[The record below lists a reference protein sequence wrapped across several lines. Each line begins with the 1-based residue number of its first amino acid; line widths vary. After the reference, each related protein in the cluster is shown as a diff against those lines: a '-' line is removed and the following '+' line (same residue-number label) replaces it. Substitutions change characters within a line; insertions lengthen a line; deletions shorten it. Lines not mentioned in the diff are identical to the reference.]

1 MEQWEFLIRE
11 AIRSPEMEL
20 KVRAVFAENTALH
33 EENSALKDE
42 LSVLKERLA
51 WFEKQ
56 VYGQKSEKSEVVL
69 ETAEQLPLFDEAE
82 QTADVNL
89 KNPEYIDV
97 KASKRVKRTR
107 DEIYADLEVEE
118 VVHEVEDKT
127 CDKCGSEMVVIG
139 KEKIRDELVY
149 VRPHFY
155 IRRHIA
161 EVVKCTACGMDE
173 ARDNEYSDDI
183 EKCHIRSAE
192 VPAPMIPHSFCT
204 PELLAHIAYE
214 KYCKAVPLTRLEKDF
229 KVKGVNLSS
238 TTMANWIILASQRW
252 LKPVWEQMHREL
264 LASNVIHADE
274 TVVQVLHEPG
284 RKAKTDS
291 RMWVYCNGKVDGT
304 SNILFDYQP
313 TRNGDHA
320 VRFLG
325 DYSGYVVCD
334 GYDAYNKLKKAVRC
348 GCWAHVRRKFVDA
361 LPNDKELLPTSAAAK
376 GVEYCNQ
383 LFMLERYYSGRNEK
397 DEQIAEPMSSEERH
411 NARQRQ
417 SKPVVDAFYA
427 WLDTVEPAGGSNLAK
442 AVQYAKNEKRYLCR
456 FLESGDIPIDNN
468 RAENAI
474 RPMCVGRRNWLFAAS
489 VKGADASAMMY
500 SVAATA
506 CANGLKVEDYLI
518 ELFRSLP
525 GTLVM
530 PW

>member
-1 MEQWEFLIRE
+1 
-11 AIRSPEMEL
+11 
-20 KVRAVFAENTALH
+20 
-33 EENSALKDE
+33 
-42 LSVLKERLA
+42 
-51 WFEKQ
+51 
-56 VYGQKSEKSEVVL
+56 
-69 ETAEQLPLFDEAE
+69 
-82 QTADVNL
+82 
-89 KNPEYIDV
+89 
-97 KASKRVKRTR
+97 
-107 DEIYADLEVEE
+107 
-118 VVHEVEDKT
+118 
-127 CDKCGSEMVVIG
+127 
-139 KEKIRDELVY
+139 
-149 VRPHFY
+149 
-155 IRRHIA
+155 
-161 EVVKCTACGMDE
+161 
-173 ARDNEYSDDI
+173 
-183 EKCHIRSAE
+183 
-192 VPAPMIPHSFCT
+192 MIPHSFCT
-204 PELLAHIAYE
+204 PELLAHIACE
-214 KYCKAVPLTRLEKDF
+214 KYCKAVPLTRLEKDL
-229 KVKGVNLSS
+229 KAKGVNLSS
-238 TTMANWIILASQRW
+238 TTMANWIIMASQRW

-264 LASNVIHADE
+264 VTSSVIHADE

-291 RMWVYCNGKVDGT
+291 RMWVYCNGKVDGK

-320 VRFLG
+320 ARFLG
-325 DYSGYVVCD
+325 NYSGYIVCD

-361 LPNDKELLPTSAAAK
+361 LPGDKELLPTSAAAK

-397 DEQIAEPMSSEERH
+397 DEQIADPMSSEERH
-411 NARQRQ
+411 NARQTQ
-417 SKPVVDAFYA
+417 SKPVVDAFYT

-474 RPMCVGRRNWLFAAS
+474 RPICVGRRNWLFSAS

-500 SVAATA
+500 SIAATA
-506 CANGLKVEDYLI
+506 CANGLKVEEYLT

>member
-1 MEQWEFLIRE
+1 MHHP
-11 AIRSPEMEL
+11 PE
-20 KVRAVFAENTALH
+20 
-33 EENSALKDE
+33 SASRPDE
-42 LSVLKERLA
+42 VSVLKERLA

-56 VYGQKSEKSEVVL
+56 VYGQKSEKTEVIL
-69 ETAEQLPLFDEAE
+69 ENSEQLHIFDEAE

-107 DEIYADLEVEE
+107 DEIYADMEVEE
-118 VVHEVEDKT
+118 VVHEAADKI
-127 CDKCGSEMVVIG
+127 CDRCGSEMVVIG

-149 VRPHFY
+149 VPARMFL
-155 IRRHIA
+155 RRHIA

-173 ARDNEYSDDI
+173 SRDADLPDI
-183 EKCHIRSAE
+183 EPCHIRTAE

-229 KVKGVNLSS
+229 KAKGVNLSS
-238 TTMANWIILASQRW
+238 TTMANWIIMASQRW
-252 LKPVWEQMHREL
+252 LKPVCDQMHREL
-264 LASNVIHADE
+264 VTSSVIHADE

-284 RKAKTDS
+284 KKAKTDS
-291 RMWVYCNGKVDGT
+291 RMWVYCNGKVDGKN
-304 SNILFDYQP
+304 NILFDYQP

-320 VRFLG
+320 ARFLG
-325 DYSGYVVCD
+325 DYSGYIVCD
-334 GYDAYNKLKKAVRC
+334 GYDAYNKLKKAFRC

-361 LPNDKELLPTSAAAK
+361 LPGDKDLLPTSAAAK

-383 LFMLERYYSGRNEK
+383 LFLLERKYSGRNEK
-397 DEQIAEPMSSEERH
+397 DEQIAPPMSSEERH
-411 NARQRQ
+411 NARQVQ
-417 SKPVVDAFYA
+417 SKPVLEAFYA

-442 AVQYAKNEKRYLCR
+442 AVQYAKNEKKYLCR

-468 RAENAI
+468 RAENAV
-474 RPMCVGRRNWLFAAS
+474 RPMCVGRRNWLFSAS
-489 VKGADASAMMY
+489 VKGAEASAMMY

-506 CANGLKVEDYLI
+506 CANGMKVEEYLT
-518 ELFRSLP
+518 ELFRSQP